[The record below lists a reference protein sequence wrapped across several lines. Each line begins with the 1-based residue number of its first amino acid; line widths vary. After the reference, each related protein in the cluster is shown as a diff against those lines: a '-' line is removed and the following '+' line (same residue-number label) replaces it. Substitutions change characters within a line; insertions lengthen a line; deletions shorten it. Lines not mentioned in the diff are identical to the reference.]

1 MANSGKGRT
10 VGLWV
15 LRVLLG
21 AAFLAAGG
29 AKLAGVPAMVELFQK
44 VGVGQ
49 WFRIVTGL
57 LEVGGGI
64 LLLIP
69 RLTFYGAALLLL
81 VMVGAVTAHLTVLGG
96 NPASPLILLVLNG
109 VTAWLT
115 RDTWKKSLTNQDYVS
130 TRGQ

>member
-1 MANSGKGRT
+1 MANSGKRRT

-15 LRVLLG
+15 LRGLLA
-21 AAFLAAGG
+21 AAFIAAGG
-29 AKLAGVPAMVELFQK
+29 AKLAGVPAMVEMFEK

-57 LEVGGGI
+57 LEVIGGI

-69 RLTFYGAALLLL
+69 RLAFYGAAFLLT
-81 VMVGAVTAHLTVLGG
+81 VTVGAVTAHLTVLGG
-96 NPASPLILLVLNG
+96 NPAPALILLVLNA

-115 RDTWKKSLTNQDYVS
+115 RDTRKKA
-130 TRGQ
+130 

>member
-15 LRVLLG
+15 LRVLLA

-29 AKLAGVPAMVELFQK
+29 AKLAGAPAMVELFQK

-64 LLLIP
+64 LLVIP
-69 RLTFYGAALLLL
+69 RLTFYGAVLLLL

-96 NPASPLILLVLNG
+96 DPAPPLILLVLNA

-115 RDTWKKSLTNQDYVS
+115 RDTWVS
-130 TRGQ
+130 DATPAKA

>member
-10 VGLWV
+10 VGLSV
-15 LRVLLG
+15 LRVLLA

-29 AKLAGVPAMVELFQK
+29 AKLAGAPAMVELFQK

-69 RLTFYGAALLLL
+69 RLTFYGAVLLLL

-96 NPASPLILLVLNG
+96 NPAPPLILLVLNA

-115 RDTWKKSLTNQDYVS
+115 RDTWVS
-130 TRGQ
+130 DATPAKA

>member
-15 LRVLLG
+15 LRVLLA

-29 AKLAGVPAMVELFQK
+29 AKLAGAPAIVELFQK
-44 VGVGQ
+44 VGVGH

-64 LLLIP
+64 LLVIP
-69 RLTFYGAALLLL
+69 RLTFYGAVLLLL

-96 NPASPLILLVLNG
+96 DPAPPLILLVLNA

-115 RDTWKKSLTNQDYVS
+115 RDTWVS
-130 TRGQ
+130 DATPAKA

>member
-15 LRVLLG
+15 LRGLLG
-21 AAFLAAGG
+21 AAFLAVGG
-29 AKLAGVPAMVELFQK
+29 AKLAGVQAMVEIFDK
-44 VGVGQ
+44 VGIGQ

-57 LEVGGGI
+57 LEVSGGI

-81 VMVGAVTAHLTVLGG
+81 IMVGAVTAHLTVLGG
-96 NPASPLILLVLNG
+96 NPVPPLILLVLNA
-109 VTAWLT
+109 VTTWLT
-115 RDTWKKSLTNQDYVS
+115 RGTWKKA
-130 TRGQ
+130 

>member
-1 MANSGKGRT
+1 MANSSKRRT

-15 LRVLLG
+15 LRGLLA
-21 AAFLAAGG
+21 AAFIAAGG
-29 AKLAGVPAMVELFQK
+29 AKLAGVPAMVEIFEK

-49 WFRIVTGL
+49 WFRLVTRL
-57 LEVGGGI
+57 LEMIGAI

-69 RLTFYGAALLLL
+69 RLTFYGAALLLT

-96 NPASPLILLVLNG
+96 NPAPALILLVLNA

-115 RDTWKKSLTNQDYVS
+115 RETRKKA
-130 TRGQ
+130 

>member
-15 LRVLLG
+15 LRGLLG

-96 NPASPLILLVLNG
+96 NPASPLVLLVLNG

-115 RDTWKKSLTNQDYVS
+115 RDTWKKA
-130 TRGQ
+130 

>member
-10 VGLWV
+10 IGLWV

-29 AKLAGVPAMVELFQK
+29 AKLAGAQAMVEIFQK
-44 VGVGQ
+44 VGIGQ

-57 LEVGGGI
+57 LEVSGGI

-69 RLTFYGAALLLL
+69 RLTFYGAALLL
-81 VMVGAVTAHLTVLGG
+81 VGMVGAVTAHLTVLGG
-96 NPASPLILLVLNG
+96 NPAPPLILLVLNA

-115 RDTWKKSLTNQDYVS
+115 RDTWEKARDTSKKA
-130 TRGQ
+130 